1 MSIVLQSGTPKIVV
15 LGAGS
20 IGCYLGGRFING
32 GANVTFIGREKIQ
45 SEVKLHGLR
54 LTDLDGLDSHIEA
67 SDVAY
72 VTDQECLRD
81 ADYVL
86 VAVKSGDTTATAKQ
100 IKALIKDTAVVIS
113 FQNGIRNFDELSD
126 ILNQNRVIR
135 GMVPFNVINKGS
147 GHFHRGTEGNLA
159 IEAKQ
164 GEFSDL
170 LAVAEK
176 SNMAITTYEDLL
188 PIQWGKLLMNLNNAI
203 NALSGLP
210 LVEQLGNRNYR
221 KVLAKS
227 IKETLKVLSLNNIV
241 VQPANNIPPKL
252 LPVILNLPNW
262 LYKKVAAASLKI
274 DPLARSSMY
283 EDFVRNRKTEID
295 FLNGEIL
302 HLANKKSIK
311 VPVNSAIVELVKK
324 AEKQHQG
331 SPEISAVSLLDS
343 ISK

>member
-1 MSIVLQSGTPKIVV
+1 MSNVLQSDTPKIVI

-20 IGCYLGGRFING
+20 IGCYLGGRFINS
-32 GANVTFIGREKIQ
+32 GANVTLIGREKIQ
-45 SEVKLHGLR
+45 ADVKQHGLK
-54 LTDLDGLDSHIEA
+54 LTDLDGIDACIVA
-67 SDVAY
+67 SDIDY
-72 VTDQECLRD
+72 VTDLDSLSD
-81 ADYVL
+81 ADYVF
-86 VAVKSGDTTATAKQ
+86 VAVKSGDTVVTAKQ
-100 IKALIKDTAVVIS
+100 IKALLKDSAVVIS

-147 GHFHRGTEGNLA
+147 GHFHRGTEGELA
-159 IEAKQ
+159 IEAKP

-176 SNMAITTYEDLL
+176 SNLAINTYENLL
-188 PIQWGKLLMNLNNAI
+188 PIQWGKLIMNLNNAI

-210 LVEQLGNRNYR
+210 LVEQLGNRDYR

-227 IKETLKVLSLNNIV
+227 IKETLKVLSLNNIA
-241 VQPANNIPPKL
+241 VQSANNIPPKL
-252 LPVILNLPNW
+252 LPVLLNLPNW
-262 LYKKVAAASLKI
+262 LYKKIAAASLKI

-311 VPVNSAIVELVKK
+311 APVNNAIVELVKK
-324 AEKQHQG
+324 AEKLNQG
-331 SPEISAVSLLDS
+331 SPEIPAGVLLDS
-343 ISK
+343 IKN